1 MSYSPLTMKRRH
13 VLGDICDRCDPV
25 TTVPVYQNDE
35 NGEVLGHM
43 DESLGHY
50 ADAFTFHLAE
60 DVCKRLSAGYYSYS
74 FGYEFI
80 GDDKIEERKRRIK
93 LTSICINERKIVE
106 PVGPR
111 KLKVVQETPTAA

>member
-13 VLGDICDRCDPV
+13 VLGDIYDRCDPV
-25 TTVPVYQNDE
+25 KSIPVYQNDE
-35 NGEVLGHM
+35 NGELLGYV

-74 FGYEFI
+74 FGYEYL
-80 GDDKIEERKRRIK
+80 GDDSSDDRKKRIR
-93 LTSICINERKIVE
+93 LTSICINERKIIDSV
-106 PVGPR
+106 VPR
-111 KLKVVQETPTAA
+111 